1 MNVSPRLVQ
10 AAKKVTTAGSEKLQ
24 EAVRSGLASVSAAA
38 QIATLPKK
46 KQDEVV
52 AGGKDEIVQAAK
64 DIRQGNRGEKPTPVP
79 ADRKKSISPDKLAQL
94 QDLIVR
100 LEKLASVPQMQISP
114 IHIRRCVARMKEL
127 LF

>member
-1 MNVSPRLVQ
+1 VDR
-10 AAKKVTTAGSEKLQ
+10 
-24 EAVRSGLASVSAAA
+24 AAA

-52 AGGKDEIVQAAK
+52 AGGKDQIVQAAK
-64 DIRQGNRGEKPTPVP
+64 EVRRKNRGESPVPAP

-94 QDLIVR
+94 QDLVVR
-100 LEKLASVPQMQISP
+100 LEELASVPQMQISP